1 MVSRDLLTK
10 TPLDRRTH
18 DDKGAIEILQSLT
31 NQHSIVIGERTDNA
45 EFDKHLE
52 TLLSLGLVRSS
63 ATAEGVAYEITETGS
78 RFLQEYHQIKGDK
91 GLRLEIEPERIL
103 GPLAK
108 AMVTVVIPTLNEAE
122 GITGVMDEVRAEGYK
137 NVLVVDGYSTDNTP
151 HIANGN
157 GAKVVYQHGAGK
169 AGAVKTAIERVET
182 PFMVFMDGDHTYDP
196 KDIWRLLNH
205 NEHYCHVIGARDK
218 KHIPWLHRFGNWVI
232 SRTFSLL
239 FTVKTSDVCSGMY
252 LLETEEA
259 KKYGLQE
266 PGFIAEIELAA
277 HSAATRNLTEVPIS
291 YRPRIGTRKLN
302 TWKDGLAILSAAF
315 GLARRHNPV
324 LLYSGIAGLSIIPA
338 ALVLGWV
345 VYEQLMMRRFH
356 SGWALAGI
364 MMLLV
369 AAQAFTLA
377 SVSILT
383 KHTEERLTREIR
395 GSK

>member
-1 MVSRDLLTK
+1 MPPSLVVA
-10 TPLDRRTH
+10 DRKR
-18 DDKGAIEILQSLT
+18 GAIEVLQSVAS
-31 NQHSIVIGERTDNA
+31 QHARIIKNERTDNA

-52 TLLSLGLVRSS
+52 TLLSLGLVKSI
-63 ATAEGVAYEITETGS
+63 ATTEGTTYEITENGS
-78 RFLQEYHQIKGDK
+78 RFLREYYEAGSDGQLTI
-91 GLRLEIEPERIL
+91 ETEPEHVL
-103 GPLAK
+103 GPLVK
-108 AMVTVVIPTLNEAE
+108 NMVTIVIPTLNEAE
-122 GITGVMDEVRAEGYK
+122 GITKVIEEVKAEGYE
-137 NVLVVDGYSTDNTP
+137 NILVIDGYSKDKTA

-157 GAKVVYQHGAGK
+157 GARVVYQHGSGK
-169 AGAVKTAIERVET
+169 AGAVKTAIDRVET

-196 KDIWRLLNH
+196 KDIWRLMNH
-205 NEHYCHVIGARDK
+205 NGHYCHVIGVRDK

-239 FTVKTSDVCSGMY
+239 FTMKTSDVCSGMY
-252 LLETEEA
+252 LLETKEA

-266 PGFIAEIELAA
+266 RGFIAEIELAA
-277 HSAATRNLTEVPIS
+277 HSAARRNLVEVPIS

-302 TWKDGLAILSAAF
+302 TWKHGLAIISAAF
-315 GLARRHNPV
+315 GLARRHNPI
-324 LLYSGIAGLSIIPA
+324 LLYSSIAGLSIIPG

-345 VYEQLMMRRFH
+345 VFEQLMMRRFH

-383 KHTEERLTREIR
+383 RHSEERLMLEIR
-395 GSK
+395 ESK

>member
-1 MVSRDLLTK
+1 MTSDLSRSLVIADQK
-10 TPLDRRTH
+10 R
-18 DDKGAIEILQSLT
+18 GAIQVLQIVAS
-31 NQHSIVIGERTDNA
+31 QHTRIKNEKTGNA
-45 EFDKHLE
+45 EFGKHLE
-52 TLLSLGLVRSS
+52 TLLSLGLVKSII
-63 ATAEGVAYEITETGS
+63 ATEGTTYEITENGS
-78 RFLQEYHQIKGDK
+78 RFLREYYETGSDRQLSIDT
-91 GLRLEIEPERIL
+91 EPEHVL
-103 GPLAK
+103 GPLVK
-108 AMVTVVIPTLNEAE
+108 STVTVVIPTLNEEE
-122 GITGVMDEVRAEGYK
+122 GITKVIEEVKAEGYE
-137 NVLVVDGYSTDNTP
+137 NILVIDGYSNDKTA

-157 GAKVVYQHGAGK
+157 GVRLVYQHGSGK

-196 KDIWRLLNH
+196 KDIWRLMNH
-205 NEHYCHVIGARDK
+205 TEHYSHVIGVRDK

-259 KKYGLQE
+259 KKYDLQE

-277 HSAATRNLTEVPIS
+277 HSASRGSLTEVPIS

-302 TWKDGLAILSAAF
+302 TWKHGLAILSAAF
-315 GLARRHNPV
+315 GLARRHNPIF
-324 LLYSGIAGLSIIPA
+324 LYSSIAGLSIVPA
-338 ALVLGWV
+338 TLILGWV
-345 VYEQLMMRRFH
+345 VLEQLTKLTFH

-364 MMLLV
+364 MLLLV
-369 AAQAFTLA
+369 AVQAFTLA

-383 KHTEERLTREIR
+383 KHSEERLMREIR

>member
-1 MVSRDLLTK
+1 MPQSLVIADQKR
-10 TPLDRRTH
+10 
-18 DDKGAIEILQSLT
+18 GAIEVLQIVAS
-31 NQHSIVIGERTDNA
+31 QHARINNERTDNA

-52 TLLSLGLVRSS
+52 TLLSLGLVKSIV
-63 ATAEGVAYEITETGS
+63 ATEGTTCEITENGS
-78 RFLQEYHQIKGDK
+78 RFLREYYEAGSDRQLSIDT
-91 GLRLEIEPERIL
+91 EPEHVL
-103 GPLAK
+103 GPLVK
-108 AMVTVVIPTLNEAE
+108 NTVTVVIPTLNEEE
-122 GITGVMDEVRAEGYK
+122 GVTKVIEEVKAEGYD
-137 NVLVVDGYSTDNTP
+137 NILVIDGYSKDNTA

-157 GAKVVYQHGAGK
+157 GVKLVYQHGSGK

-182 PFMVFMDGDHTYDP
+182 PFMLFMDGDHTYDP
-196 KDIWRLLNH
+196 KDIWRLMNH
-205 NEHYCHVIGARDK
+205 TEHYCHVIGVRDK
-218 KHIPWLHRFGNWVI
+218 KYIPWIHRFGNWVI

-259 KKYGLQE
+259 KKYNLQE

-302 TWKDGLAILSAAF
+302 TWKHGLAILSAAF

-324 LLYSGIAGLSIIPA
+324 FLYSSIAGLCVVPA
-338 ALVLGWV
+338 AMILGWV
-345 VYEQLMMRRFH
+345 ILERLTTQVYH

-383 KHTEERLTREIR
+383 KHTEERLMREIK